1 MGGGAGNYLQQQWAD
16 DDAVYNAAGWG
27 NHAPGASAAHDP
39 GPWLQRTVI
48 AYLLLVVG
56 LLYPVT
62 IAVRRGRKHRKRRA
76 AASRKAG
83 RPEVWKDTCTP
94 TKARLLPGAS
104 ASGGG
109 GTPDTSLLNTS
120 LESEEERRPAY
131 ESPTIPRRRDQD
143 ADSRLIDLDDSF
155 DNDDDDNDDAN
166 HHGAVTIEMG
176 ILGQELEE
184 AGHMDAIARSS
195 SGNDDGSA
203 YVSVA
208 LPVSHFPV
216 SHPHTCCC
224 CDTLIIYF
232 VQHVHDM
239 CANELNMDESHALH
253 VRACSSP
260 FL

>member
-1 MGGGAGNYLQQQWAD
+1 MTMGGGAGNYLQQQWAD

-27 NHAPGASAAHDP
+27 NNAPGASAAHDP

-48 AYLLLVVG
+48 GYLILVVG

-83 RPEVWKDTCTP
+83 RPEASKAKDTCTP
-94 TKARLLPGAS
+94 TKARLLPG
-104 ASGGG
+104 GGG

-120 LESEEERRPAY
+120 LESEERRPAY

-143 ADSRLIDLDDSF
+143 AADSRLIDLDDSF
-155 DNDDDDNDDAN
+155 DNDDDDDAN

-195 SGNDDGSA
+195 ASGADDGSA

-208 LPVSHFPV
+208 LPVSHFPL
-216 SHPHTCCC
+216 SYPCTCC
-224 CDTLIIYF
+224 CDTLFILYSMYMTC
-232 VQHVHDM
+232 V
-239 CANELNMDESHALH
+239 
-253 VRACSSP
+253 
-260 FL
+260 

>member
-27 NHAPGASAAHDP
+27 NNAPGASAAHDP

-48 AYLLLVVG
+48 GYLILVVG

-83 RPEVWKDTCTP
+83 RPEASKAKDTCTP
-94 TKARLLPGAS
+94 TKARLLPG
-104 ASGGG
+104 GGG

-120 LESEEERRPAY
+120 LESEERRPAY

-143 ADSRLIDLDDSF
+143 ADSRLINLDDSF
-155 DNDDDDNDDAN
+155 DNDDDDDAN

-195 SGNDDGSA
+195 SGADDGSA

-208 LPVSHFPV
+208 LPVSH
-216 SHPHTCCC
+216 SYTCC
-224 CDTLIIYF
+224 DILIIFCTACMYMYDYF
-232 VQHVHDM
+232 T
-239 CANELNMDESHALH
+239 A
-253 VRACSSP
+253 
-260 FL
+260 